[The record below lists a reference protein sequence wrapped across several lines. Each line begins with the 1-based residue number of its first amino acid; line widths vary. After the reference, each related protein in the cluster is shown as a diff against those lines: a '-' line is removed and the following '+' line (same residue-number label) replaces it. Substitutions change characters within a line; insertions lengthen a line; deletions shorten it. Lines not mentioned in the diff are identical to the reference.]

1 MQFQISTLENVK
13 FAELTEVFN
22 SAFADYFIEISLN
35 EQSLAKKIC
44 AENIIL
50 AKSVGAVFD
59 GNLVGFILIG
69 LENKTAY
76 NGGTGVLPEFR
87 GHALTKQMYEF
98 ILPKLKA
105 EGICR
110 HQLEVI
116 TENLPAIK
124 TYEKIG
130 FRTVRT
136 LACFKGRIAVSQIN
150 KTVEIKSLDGIDAQT
165 AAPFWNSK
173 PSWQNSV
180 SAIKRA
186 ENPPEILGA
195 FLGSELVG
203 YLVFTKKGFVKQ
215 FAVKKD
221 FRRSRIAQTL
231 FARAKNDLD
240 DREIVINNL
249 DKSDRETVS
258 FLSQIGLKA
267 FLEQFEMQMVFK

>member
-110 HQLEVI
+110 HHLEVI

-136 LACFKGRIAVSQIN
+136 LACFKGKIAVSQIN